1 MELPAKSIDGAEKG
15 VRSPLERA
23 RLSVRSLVDTGK
35 TYYRWQKEVGDHL
48 REQGQAAKFYRA
60 LPLLLFSYLILIA
73 SPWMLNITA
82 MKIAELEV
90 IHIPRLFARV
100 SGDMAF
106 YPNGYSLLGAILYLP
121 VLVIFAR
128 KKISPCIRDSNGW
141 RKAGYC
147 MGLLLY
153 TLWSALLLYAIARMG
168 LLFGIQF
175 MLSTILWILILCFW
189 LTQIGIYLLTF
200 TTWFWIMKI
209 ISIYKPLLGLAIT
222 GLAFYYGVNIA
233 RFLAD
238 ASKFAYPANLHH
250 LFGVISVSVVVIQW
264 YATACSSVAT
274 AIPWIVKFRIVL
286 GLRREGD
293 SFREGSYYQRWCNQ
307 DRDEWPTVREAVIDG
322 WRTRGERSD
331 SNLWQVTREVF
342 REVFH

>member
-15 VRSPLERA
+15 VRSPLGRA

-100 SGDMAF
+100 SGDIAF

-121 VLVIFAR
+121 VLVVFAR
-128 KKISPCIRDSNGW
+128 KKISPHIRDSIGW

-147 MGLLLY
+147 IGLLLY

-264 YATACSSVAT
+264 YATVCNSVAT

-307 DRDEWPTVREAVIDG
+307 DRDEWPTVRQAVIDG